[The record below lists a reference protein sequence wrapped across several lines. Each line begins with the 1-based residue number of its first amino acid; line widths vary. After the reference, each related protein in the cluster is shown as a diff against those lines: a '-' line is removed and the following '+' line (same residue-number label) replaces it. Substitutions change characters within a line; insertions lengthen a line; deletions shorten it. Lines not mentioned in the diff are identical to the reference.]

1 MGRPKKLSKHEA
13 TGELKPV
20 TSIYELVG
28 IASYPYKT
36 TDEKEYE
43 KSLLEMNLADLQDHA
58 IQLNIVP
65 VDDRDRLQDK
75 LVVAFLTTV
84 GTFKAAH
91 IKDNGN
97 IVEGNSKSALDI
109 LSRGRN

>member
-13 TGELKPV
+13 TGELKAI

-28 IASYPYKT
+28 IASHPYDT
-36 TDEKEYE
+36 TDSKEYE
-43 KSLLEMNLADLQDHA
+43 KALLSMNLADLQDHA

-75 LVVAFLTTV
+75 LVSAFLTAM
-84 GTFKAAH
+84 GTYKAAQS
-91 IKDNGN
+91 KDNGDA
-97 IVEGNSKSALDI
+97 VEGDKKAALDI
-109 LSRGRN
+109 LSRARN

>member
-13 TGELKPV
+13 TGELKAI

-28 IASYPYKT
+28 ISTYPYKT
-36 TDEKEYE
+36 TDSKEYE
-43 KSLLEMNLADLQDHA
+43 KSLLDMNLADLQDHA

-75 LVVAFLTTV
+75 LVSAFLTTV
-84 GTFKAAH
+84 GTYKAAQ
-91 IKDNGN
+91 IKDNGDK
-97 IVEGNSKSALDI
+97 VEGDRKAALDI